1 MKKIVLLMVCLLM
14 TLSLFGCTKK
24 KETSPF
30 DNIKDSVVA
39 KMELNEGT
47 VIYVDSEIDS
57 LKSIA
62 YMEFAILEDP
72 DAMEENWT
80 YRITYNPRE
89 KVKNGRGQYSCSKGT
104 AIMNACVKECLA
116 NRPELLR
123 RYERSEAM
131 YILRLPKDYDIINIS
146 LEIDSTEME
155 RLIVALAELDLT
167 IDEWISF
174 KLKEVILSEKLS
186 KETLSKG

>member
-1 MKKIVLLMVCLLM
+1 
-14 TLSLFGCTKK
+14 
-24 KETSPF
+24 
-30 DNIKDSVVA
+30 
-39 KMELNEGT
+39 
-47 VIYVDSEIDS
+47 
-57 LKSIA
+57 
-62 YMEFAILEDP
+62 
-72 DAMEENWT
+72 
-80 YRITYNPRE
+80 
-89 KVKNGRGQYSCSKGT
+89 
-104 AIMNACVKECLA
+104 MNASIKEYLA

>member
-1 MKKIVLLMVCLLM
+1 
-14 TLSLFGCTKK
+14 
-24 KETSPF
+24 
-30 DNIKDSVVA
+30 
-39 KMELNEGT
+39 
-47 VIYVDSEIDS
+47 
-57 LKSIA
+57 
-62 YMEFAILEDP
+62 
-72 DAMEENWT
+72 
-80 YRITYNPRE
+80 
-89 KVKNGRGQYSCSKGT
+89 
-104 AIMNACVKECLA
+104 MNACVKECLA

-131 YILRLPKDYDIINIS
+131 YILRLPKDYDIISVS
-146 LEIDSTEME
+146 LEIDSTDME

>member
-1 MKKIVLLMVCLLM
+1 
-14 TLSLFGCTKK
+14 
-24 KETSPF
+24 
-30 DNIKDSVVA
+30 
-39 KMELNEGT
+39 
-47 VIYVDSEIDS
+47 
-57 LKSIA
+57 
-62 YMEFAILEDP
+62 
-72 DAMEENWT
+72 
-80 YRITYNPRE
+80 
-89 KVKNGRGQYSCSKGT
+89 
-104 AIMNACVKECLA
+104 MNACVKECLA